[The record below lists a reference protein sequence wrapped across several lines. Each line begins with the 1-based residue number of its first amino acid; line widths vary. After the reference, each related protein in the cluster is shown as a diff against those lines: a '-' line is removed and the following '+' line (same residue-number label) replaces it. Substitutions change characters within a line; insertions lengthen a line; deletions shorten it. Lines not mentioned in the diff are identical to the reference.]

1 MKPIGVGEL
10 LEYTKKLY
18 QSDYIL
24 RKVCVRGEVAEV
36 TTAHSGHV
44 YFNIKDRDARLNC
57 VLFRDD
63 AERLSSPLQTGFDIE
78 VIGRLD
84 IYAPA
89 GRLQFLAKEI
99 EFSGEGALYK
109 LFLQRRDLLEREG
122 LFDMDKKK
130 PLPENIRTVGVVTST
145 AGAAQHDFLEV
156 ARKRN
161 PAVSVLL
168 SPTRVQGKDA
178 GAEIAAA
185 FLRLDQR
192 DDVDVI
198 VLTRGGGSMED
209 LFCFNDEAL
218 IRTLA
223 QRVHPVVSAV
233 GHEVDTTLSD
243 FVADLRAATPT
254 HAAEL
259 IVEDRDLILQ
269 RARAYLLRIER
280 LAEGRIDRMRA
291 ESDALRH
298 RLEHIVSPDAV
309 ENKKLHIARL
319 KERMTGEV
327 AYALGLRREGLKNLR
342 RSLDPRRMDRY
353 IAEERGGFSAHRKAL
368 SVALRSSCLRERKHL
383 DLMQTRI
390 GVLGRQRTG
399 PRVYVGGRVA
409 DSAAQL
415 RPGDRLTIAFRDGS
429 VAAEITEIERNDD
442 EL

>member
-1 MKPIGVGEL
+1 
-10 LEYTKKLY
+10 
-18 QSDYIL
+18 
-24 RKVCVRGEVAEV
+24 
-36 TTAHSGHV
+36 
-44 YFNIKDRDARLNC
+44 
-57 VLFRDD
+57 
-63 AERLSSPLQTGFDIE
+63 
-78 VIGRLD
+78 
-84 IYAPA
+84 
-89 GRLQFLAKEI
+89 
-99 EFSGEGALYK
+99 
-109 LFLQRRDLLEREG
+109 
-122 LFDMDKKK
+122 MDKKK

-291 ESDALRH
+291 DSDALRH

-409 DSAAQL
+409 YSAAQL
-415 RPGDRLTIAFRDGS
+415 RSGDRLTIAFRDGS